1 MTGNPN
7 PPKRTPHTGTQRR
20 NGIDMSMNRQTI
32 KEAKAEA
39 QTFIKACDEA
49 LARLDAE
56 NDDRAQWYAER
67 HASGIDE
74 PTPSPGPHPH
84 DHSYGSKQTGTLR
97 RKSMDLT
104 RILATLRRY
113 GA

>member
-1 MTGNPN
+1 
-7 PPKRTPHTGTQRR
+7 
-20 NGIDMSMNRQTI
+20 MSMNRQTI

-39 QTFIKACDEA
+39 QTFIKACDDA
-49 LARLDAE
+49 LARLDSE
-56 NDDRAQWYAER
+56 IDERAQWYAER
-67 HASGIDE
+67 HAAGIDE
-74 PTPSPGPHPH
+74 PTPGIGQHPD

-104 RILATLRRY
+104 RILATLRRH

>member
-1 MTGNPN
+1 
-7 PPKRTPHTGTQRR
+7 
-20 NGIDMSMNRQTI
+20 MSMNRQTI

-49 LARLDAE
+49 LARLDEELDLHQRWIRGNEEAPKP
-56 NDDRAQWYAER
+56 Q
-67 HASGIDE
+67 
-74 PTPSPGPHPH
+74 PKPS